1 MEEAT
6 SPPTLLGVAASADGG
21 AHFGPPGPPPGTTVG
36 GDLVP
41 LLDGRLLMVDGDSHW
56 LASADRGATWQRV
69 QGLHPTKR
77 LARTQTGW
85 VAYEMSTIYTAYSV
99 DGTTWQKLD
108 AQ

>member
-1 MEEAT
+1 MAGST
-6 SPPTLLGVAASADGG
+6 DGG
-21 AHFGPPGPPPGTTVG
+21 AHFADARPLTGVTVG

-41 LLDGRLLMVDGDSHW
+41 LLDGRLLLVDGDAGNW
-56 LASADRGATWQRV
+56 LTSTDRGVTWQRV
-69 QGLHPTKR
+69 PGLHPTKR

-85 VAYEMSTIYTAYSV
+85 VAYGMSTIYTAYSV